1 MKKVRDIPP
10 EYKDPGTWTQTPE
23 YQKHLADCVE
33 EEGQLYLAKSFMNG
47 KEDEGLP
54 LFDLD
59 YEVLRSMLKPIP
71 NDLDE
76 KHTIWEEGEDV
87 CYSYGVLILR
97 GLIRM
102 TLQSGKNKTW
112 LFAVLTEQ
120 GKKVLD
126 AHTP

>member
-47 KEDEGLP
+47 KE
-54 LFDLD
+54 
-59 YEVLRSMLKPIP
+59 
-71 NDLDE
+71 E